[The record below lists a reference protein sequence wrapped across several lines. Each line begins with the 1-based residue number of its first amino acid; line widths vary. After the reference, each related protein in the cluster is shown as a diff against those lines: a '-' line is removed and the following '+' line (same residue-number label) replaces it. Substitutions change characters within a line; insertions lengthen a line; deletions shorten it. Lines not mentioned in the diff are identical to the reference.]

1 MPTPHSSHPPRR
13 GSDPRPYPGAPDRT
27 RPHHARPATTRR
39 RREHSPRG
47 KAAAAIPSSVW
58 APPAPIDPA
67 LAWPPA
73 LIRQIT
79 TAFTEPGARVG
90 LLPWPRTNATEHT
103 PELDEQADDALAV
116 IDRTGR
122 VAVLDQVPNSGPA
135 VRRAVVSRP
144 FWDGLITPDAHHTAL
159 APEHAEA
166 VRGLAADVP
175 NADLDLII
183 TSLSPDASGD
193 AVTDLVALHAA
204 RRLRTGG
211 TLAVLTHSHQNDGVL
226 VDPTGSIVAAGQNAD
241 LLYLQHLVVLHTP
254 LHRHPL
260 TPPDTTTPET
270 TAESRARQVTPHRR
284 IHSDLLVFAQPTDHA
299 NGEHP

>member
-1 MPTPHSSHPPRR
+1 M
-13 GSDPRPYPGAPDRT
+13 
-27 RPHHARPATTRR
+27 
-39 RREHSPRG
+39 
-47 KAAAAIPSSVW
+47 
-58 APPAPIDPA
+58 DPA

-90 LLPWPRTNATEHT
+90 LLPWPRTNAAEHT
-103 PELDEQADDALAV
+103 PELDEQADDALAA

-122 VAVLDQVPNSGPA
+122 TAVLDHVPSSGSA
-135 VRRAVVSRP
+135 VAGTVSRP
-144 FWDGLITPDAHHTAL
+144 FWDGLITPDAHHTAP
-159 APEHAEA
+159 APDPAEA
-166 VRGLAADVP
+166 VRGPAADVP

-211 TLAVLTHSHQNDGVL
+211 TLAVLTHSHQHDGVL
-226 VDPTGSIVAAGQNAD
+226 IDPTGSVVAAGQNAD

-260 TPPDTTTPET
+260 TPPKTTTE
-270 TAESRARQVTPHRR
+270 ARSGRVARHQR
-284 IHSDLLVFAQPTDHA
+284 IHSDLLVFAQPTDHT

>member
-1 MPTPHSSHPPRR
+1 MPRPHTPGNRPPR

-58 APPAPIDPA
+58 APTAPIDPA

-73 LIRQIT
+73 LVRQIT

-90 LLPWPRTNATEHT
+90 LLPWPRTNAAEHT
-103 PELDEQADDALAV
+103 PELDEQADDALAA

-122 VAVLDQVPNSGPA
+122 VAIFDPAPNPA
-135 VRRAVVSRP
+135 SAGAVSRP

-159 APEHAEA
+159 TPDHADA
-166 VRGLAADVP
+166 GRDLATDESD
-175 NADLDLII
+175 ADLELII
-183 TSLSPDASGD
+183 TSLDPRASGD

-211 TLAVLTHSHQNDGVL
+211 TLAVLTHSHQHDGVL

-260 TPPDTTTPET
+260 TPPEPTSTDTA
-270 TAESRARQVTPHRR
+270 TAPRARWVAPHRR
-284 IHSDLLVFAQPTDHA
+284 IHCDLLVFAQPTDHA
-299 NGEHP
+299 NGTHP